1 MHEYSMTTQIVES
14 VLKEASERS
23 AKRVVEVH
31 LTIGSLTFLN
41 PEQVKFWYNL
51 LTEGTIME
59 KSRLR
64 IERKEGTVT
73 CRRCGYEGNFN
84 YEDDPLYHV
93 PIPTL
98 LCPRCRNIV
107 EIVTGKECTIK
118 SIKMVVQ
125 KDGEPVKV

>member
-1 MHEYSMTTQIVES
+1 MHEYSMTTQIVEN
-14 VLKEASERS
+14 VLKEAERHE

-31 LTIGSLTFLN
+31 LIMGNLTFLN
-41 PEQVKFWYNL
+41 PEQVRFWYKV
-51 LTEGTIME
+51 LTKGTVME

-64 IERKEGTVT
+64 IEMKEGSIK
-73 CRRCGYEGNFN
+73 CRRCGYEGNFS

-107 EIVTGKECTIK
+107 EIVEGKECTIK
-118 SIKMVVQ
+118 NVKMVV
-125 KDGEPVKV
+125 